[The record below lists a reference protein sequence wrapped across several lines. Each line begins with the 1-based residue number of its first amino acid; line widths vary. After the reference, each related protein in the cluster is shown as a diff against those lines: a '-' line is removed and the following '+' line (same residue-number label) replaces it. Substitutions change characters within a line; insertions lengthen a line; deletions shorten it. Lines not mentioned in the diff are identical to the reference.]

1 MTGGRNHGANIKE
14 LCTNVI
20 IIIFFFWGGGGY
32 FCSYFGYDSTG
43 IDQFFDEAV
52 ASNEKLLVD

>member
-1 MTGGRNHGANIKE
+1 MIGGRNHGANFKE
-14 LCTNVI
+14 LCTKV
-20 IIIFFFWGGGGY
+20 IFFGGGGEGRY